1 MCLLPAN
8 VPVDVVLAFLVLGCE
23 QNPHFRG
30 KCMWHVRVWVWSM
43 PRFMPMLLVTC
54 VAQAQESE
62 ALPLGDLWLCLPA
75 GLLLSRLQN
84 QREAFRETREAV
96 REGC

>member
-1 MCLLPAN
+1 MVRFLACHRGTAPVYLAVRVCAPRQQICLLPAN
-8 VPVDVVLAFLVLGCE
+8 VPVGVVLAFLVLGCE

-43 PRFMPMLLVTC
+43 PRFMPMLPVTC

-62 ALPLGDLWLCLPA
+62 ALPLGDL
-75 GLLLSRLQN
+75 
-84 QREAFRETREAV
+84 
-96 REGC
+96 